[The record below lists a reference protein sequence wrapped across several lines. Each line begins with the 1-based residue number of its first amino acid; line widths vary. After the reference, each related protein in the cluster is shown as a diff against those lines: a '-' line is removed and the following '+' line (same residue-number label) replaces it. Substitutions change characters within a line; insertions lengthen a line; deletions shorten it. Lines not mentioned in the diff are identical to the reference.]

1 MYSRSSHTTW
11 NQKKR
16 KGFLSFTPSRI
27 ITLMIFGVTIT
38 CFSIS
43 APAQSPNDSN
53 SKLVNDLLRLL
64 EKSELATRD
73 REYKPSGLDLPPTP
87 QLNTSRVN
95 IDEVKD
101 TLERFSADSS
111 ALAISLNRVMYQ
123 VPGVREYMADV
134 LKVRARS
141 SILADRI
148 RRNSDLN
155 LIAAEYGE
163 IDQLWRV
170 VSLQLEQVRGLDRN
184 SKNLIASMNESD
196 RKLGNLLQT
205 GPQLKRTEL
214 LRQTSALANALSI
227 LVQDIEIELSREP
240 KRYELVREG
249 QQVEQRMVQVSN
261 LIIDRQSY
269 DSIKREYL
277 AFRDSW
283 NSFAT
288 HLRPYHNRILNRGI
302 QRVVQQDRSI
312 QELLWLPQDGANLQ
326 EIAHLTES
334 LKRDVDEFYRRATLR
349 LLISLPPANYISTS
363 DEFYG
368 TVENL
373 IDTVNHNESTSD
385 LITSFTYI
393 EQSWKDFSALF
404 HSVESPAALQ
414 LLDKVDNSINALRI
428 ALRIEQPS
436 DSIDLAKLV
445 VSLETQSTQL
455 SIIAEQWLSTESPSF
470 RRSTQAAIRD
480 FSETA
485 HELHRIILA
494 QPVSMALIR
503 TKSSELF
510 ERWFKV
516 HEKIS
521 RCETREKYQLQEAA
535 VRITQMLMDLR
546 YATK

>member
-16 KGFLSFTPSRI
+16 KGFLPWTSNHFI
-27 ITLMIFGVTIT
+27 ALMVLGVTTT

-43 APAQSPNDSN
+43 APAQSSNDNN

-87 QLNTSRVN
+87 QLNTSRINVN
-95 IDEVKD
+95 EVKD
-101 TLERFSADSS
+101 ILEKFSADSS

-148 RRNSDLN
+148 RRDSDLN
-155 LIAAEYGE
+155 MIAAEYGE

-269 DSIKREYL
+269 DAIKREYL

-334 LKRDVDEFYRRATLR
+334 LKRDVDEFFRRATLR

-404 HSVESPAALQ
+404 HTVESPAALQ
-414 LLDKVDNSINALRI
+414 LLDKVDNSINALRV

-436 DSIDLAKLV
+436 DTIDLAKLV

-470 RRSTQAAIRD
+470 RRSTQNAIRE
-480 FSETA
+480 FSDTA
-485 HELHRIILA
+485 HELHRILLA

-510 ERWFKV
+510 ERWFQV
-516 HEKIS
+516 HDKIS

>member
-1 MYSRSSHTTW
+1 MYSRSSHTATS
-11 NQKKR
+11 QKKC
-16 KGFLSFTPSRI
+16 KGFLSFSPKRCIALLCLSAAA
-27 ITLMIFGVTIT
+27 T
-38 CFSIS
+38 CVSIP
-43 APAQSPNDSN
+43 ANAQSPNNDN

-87 QLNTSRVN
+87 RLNTSSVN
-95 IDEVKD
+95 LNEVKD
-101 TLERFSADSS
+101 TLEKFSADSS

-141 SILADRI
+141 SILADRV

-155 LIAAEYGE
+155 MIAAEYGE

-170 VSLQLEQVRGLDRN
+170 VSLQLEQIRDLDRN
-184 SKNLIASMNESD
+184 SKNLIASMNEAD

-214 LRQTSALANALSI
+214 LRQTSAMANALSI

-269 DSIKREYL
+269 EAIKREYL

-283 NSFAT
+283 NLFAT

-302 QRVVQQDRSI
+302 QRVVQQERII
-312 QELLWLPQDGANLQ
+312 QELLWLPQDGTNLQ

-373 IDTVNHNESTSD
+373 IDSVNHNDSTTE
-385 LITSFTYI
+385 LITSFSYI
-393 EQSWKDFSALF
+393 EQSWKDFSGLF

-436 DSIDLAKLV
+436 DNIDLAKLV

-455 SIIAEQWLSTESPSF
+455 SIIAEQWLATESPSF
-470 RRSTQAAIRD
+470 RRSTEASIRE
-480 FSETA
+480 FSEIA
-485 HELHRIILA
+485 HELHRIVLV
-494 QPVSMALIR
+494 QPASMALIR
-503 TKSSELF
+503 TKSTELF
-510 ERWFKV
+510 ESWFQV
-516 HEKIS
+516 HDKIS
-521 RCETREKYQLQEAA
+521 RCETREKYQLQEVA

>member
-1 MYSRSSHTTW
+1 MYSRLRHTICNHMLW
-11 NQKKR
+11 KNSK
-16 KGFLSFTPSRI
+16 SFSPQI
-27 ITLMIFGVTIT
+27 IVILLVSGLTLT
-38 CFSIS
+38 CLNTNVQ
-43 APAQSPNDSN
+43 AQSINDGN

-73 REYKPSGLDLPPTP
+73 REYKPSGLDLPPAP
-87 QLNTSRVN
+87 QLNASRIN
-95 IDEVKD
+95 INEVRL
-101 TLERFSADSS
+101 TLEEFSKDSS

-123 VPGVREYMADV
+123 VPGVREYIADV
-134 LKVRARS
+134 LKVRARA
-141 SILADRI
+141 SILADRV
-148 RRNSDLN
+148 RRDNNLN
-155 LIAAEYGE
+155 QIAAEYGE

-170 VSLQLEQVRGLDRN
+170 VSLQLENVRGLDRE
-184 SKNLIASMNESD
+184 SQNLIAKMNQSD
-196 RKLGNLLQT
+196 RKLGDLLQT

-214 LRQTSALANALSI
+214 LTETSALSYALGI
-227 LVQDIEIELSREP
+227 LVEEIEIELSREP
-240 KRYELVREG
+240 QKFELVRAG
-249 QQVEQRMVQVSN
+249 QEVEQRMIQVSN

-269 DSIKREYL
+269 DAIKREYL

-288 HLRPYHNRILNRGI
+288 RLRPYHNRVLSRSI

-312 QELLWLPQDGANLQ
+312 QELLWLPQDGANMQ
-326 EIAHLTES
+326 EIAHLTEA

-349 LLISLPPANYISTS
+349 LLISLPPANYIATS

-373 IDTVNHNESTSD
+373 IDTVNHNESTSN
-385 LITSFTYI
+385 LITSFSYI
-393 EQSWKDFSALF
+393 EQAWKDFSAMF
-404 HSVESPAALQ
+404 HTVESPAALQ

-428 ALRIEQPS
+428 SLRIEQPS
-436 DSIDLAKLV
+436 ESIDLAKLV

-455 SIIAEQWLSTESPSF
+455 SIIAEQWLATESPSF
-470 RRSTQAAIRD
+470 RQSTQNSIRD
-480 FSETA
+480 FSNTA
-485 HELHRIILA
+485 HELHRIILMRPA
-494 QPVSMALIR
+494 SPALVR

-510 ERWFKV
+510 DSWFQV

-521 RCETREKYQLQEAA
+521 RCETREKFQLQETA

>member
-1 MYSRSSHTTW
+1 MYSRYRHTICH
-11 NQKKR
+11 NKKS
-16 KGFLSFTPSRI
+16 KDMLSFGPRI
-27 ITLMIFGVTIT
+27 LLSLVLTGFIATHSYT
-38 CFSIS
+38 S
-43 APAQSPNDSN
+43 AVAQSPNSDN

-87 QLNTSRVN
+87 QLNSSRIDVN
-95 IDEVKD
+95 EVR
-101 TLERFSADSS
+101 TALEKFSRDSS
-111 ALAISLNRVMYQ
+111 DLAVQLNRVMYQ
-123 VPGVREYMADV
+123 VPGVREYIADV

-141 SILADRI
+141 SVLADRI
-148 RRNSDLN
+148 RRTSDMN

-170 VSLQLEQVRGLDRN
+170 VSLQLEQVRDLDRQ
-184 SKNLIASMNESD
+184 SRNLIASMNATD
-196 RKLGNLLQT
+196 RRLGDLLQT

-214 LRQTSALANALSI
+214 LRKTSATSNALSI
-227 LVQDIEIELSREP
+227 LIEDVEIELSREP
-240 KRYELVREG
+240 KRLELVRQG
-249 QQVEQRMVQVSN
+249 QEVEQRMIQVSN

-277 AFRDSW
+277 AFRESW
-283 NSFAT
+283 NRYAT
-288 HLRPYHNRILNRGI
+288 RLRSYHNRILSRGI

-326 EIAHLTES
+326 EIAHLTEA

-373 IDTVNHNESTSD
+373 LDTVSHNESTNN
-385 LITSFTYI
+385 LITAFQYI
-393 EQSWKDFSALF
+393 DQSWKDFSALF
-404 HSVESPAALQ
+404 HTVESPAALQ

-428 ALRIEQPS
+428 ALRIEKPS
-436 DSIDLAKLV
+436 DSVDLAKLV
-445 VSLETQSTQL
+445 VALETQSTQL
-455 SIIAEQWLSTESPSF
+455 SLIAEQWLVTESPSF
-470 RRSTQAAIRD
+470 RQSTQNSIRE
-480 FSETA
+480 FSDTA
-485 HELHRIILA
+485 HELHRIVLM
-494 QPVSMALIR
+494 QPASMTLIR

-510 ERWFKV
+510 DSWFSV

-521 RCETREKYQLQEAA
+521 RCESREKYQLQDTA

>member
-11 NQKKR
+11 NQKNR
-16 KGFLSFTPSRI
+16 KGFLSCTSNHFI
-27 ITLMIFGVTIT
+27 ALMIFGVTTT

-43 APAQSPNDSN
+43 APAQSPNDTN

-73 REYKPSGLDLPPTP
+73 REYKPSGLDLPPAP
-87 QLNTSRVN
+87 QLNTSRIN
-95 IDEVKD
+95 LNEVIG
-101 TLERFSADSS
+101 TLEKFSADSS

-148 RRNSDLN
+148 RRDNDLN

-170 VSLQLEQVRGLDRN
+170 VSHQLEQVRGLDRN
-184 SKNLIASMNESD
+184 SQNLIASMNASD
-196 RKLGNLLQT
+196 RKLGDLLQT

-214 LRQTSALANALSI
+214 LRQTSAITNALSI
-227 LVQDIEIELSREP
+227 LVEDIEIELSREP

-312 QELLWLPQDGANLQ
+312 QELLWLPQDGANLP

-334 LKRDVDEFYRRATLR
+334 LKRDVDEFFRRATLR

-393 EQSWKDFSALF
+393 EQSWVDFSALF
-404 HSVESPAALQ
+404 HTVESPAALQ
-414 LLDKVDNSINALRI
+414 LLDKVDNSITALRV
-428 ALRIEQPS
+428 ALRIEEPS
-436 DSIDLAKLV
+436 DSLDLAKLI
-445 VSLETQSTQL
+445 VSLETQSAQL

-470 RRSTQAAIRD
+470 RRSTQTAIQD
-480 FSETA
+480 FSNTA

-494 QPVSMALIR
+494 QPNAMVLIR
-503 TKSSELF
+503 TKSTELF
-510 ERWFKV
+510 ESWFKV
-516 HEKIS
+516 HDKIS

>member
-11 NQKKR
+11 NQKSR
-16 KGFLSFTPSRI
+16 KGNKPFTPKCLI
-27 ITLMIFGVTIT
+27 ALMIFGVTTT
-38 CFSIS
+38 CFNIS

-87 QLNTSRVN
+87 QLNISRINVN
-95 IDEVKD
+95 EVKD
-101 TLERFSADSS
+101 TLEKFSADSS

-123 VPGVREYMADV
+123 VPGIREYMADV

-148 RRNSDLN
+148 HRNSDLT

-170 VSLQLEQVRGLDRN
+170 VSHQLEQVRGLDRN
-184 SKNLIASMNESD
+184 SKNLIASMNASD
-196 RKLGNLLQT
+196 RKLGDLLQT

-214 LRQTSALANALSI
+214 LRQTSALTNALSI
-227 LVQDIEIELSREP
+227 LVEDIEIELSREP
-240 KRYELVREG
+240 KRFELVREG
-249 QQVEQRMVQVSN
+249 QQVEQRMIQVSN

-393 EQSWKDFSALF
+393 DQSWKDFSALF

-428 ALRIEQPS
+428 ALRIQEPS

-455 SIIAEQWLSTESPSF
+455 SILPNNG
-470 RRSTQAAIRD
+470 
-480 FSETA
+480 
-485 HELHRIILA
+485 
-494 QPVSMALIR
+494 
-503 TKSSELF
+503 
-510 ERWFKV
+510 
-516 HEKIS
+516 
-521 RCETREKYQLQEAA
+521 C
-535 VRITQMLMDLR
+535 
-546 YATK
+546 